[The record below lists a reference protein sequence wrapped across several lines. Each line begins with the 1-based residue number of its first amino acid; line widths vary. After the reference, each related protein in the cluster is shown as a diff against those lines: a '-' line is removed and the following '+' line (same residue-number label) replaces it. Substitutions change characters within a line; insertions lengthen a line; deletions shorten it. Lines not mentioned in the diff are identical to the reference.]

1 MGLPVSLPAYV
12 IDNYVNCTLA
22 TVNTYPIHNCTWLW
36 SANAPEIAYAYK
48 TTASKYL
55 VMTPAQFDST
65 YPAPSQTS
73 SVVTTTTSSYL
84 PPEGTPL
91 EWLKD
96 MGDDDWEWM
105 VENDGWEQAEVERVR
120 ARLRH
125 E

>member
-22 TVNTYPIHNCTWLW
+22 TVNTYQIHNCTWLW
-36 SANAPEIAYAYK
+36 SANAPEIAYAYR
-48 TTASKYL
+48 TSPSKYL
-55 VMTPAQFDST
+55 VMTPDQFDET
-65 YPAPSQTS
+65 YPNPSRTT
-73 SVVTTTTSSYL
+73 SVVTTTTSYL

-96 MGDDDWEWM
+96 LNDADWEWM
-105 VENDGWEQAEVERVR
+105 AESDGWEESEVERVR
-120 ARLRH
+120 ARLRD